1 MTERQKIFR
10 LKKIKKREREKEDKG
25 RGVGEKRSPWQHKQT
40 YHKHMRAIAPFI
52 FLLLHL
58 PLIFI
63 PLSPSSPLVLS
74 VFKEQSNTKQ
84 TLSAHKFSSHRLNLN
99 MLAVNSILY
108 TRCKSRSIYDSASAT
123 VAVGLGM
130 FAVTADACIMQ
141 PNSFWHFRV
150 FKRSHLT

>member
-1 MTERQKIFR
+1 M
-10 LKKIKKREREKEDKG
+10 
-25 RGVGEKRSPWQHKQT
+25 GEKRSPWQHKQT

-141 PNSFWHFRV
+141 PNSF
-150 FKRSHLT
+150 